1 MKRDP
6 AYLLDI
12 ATVCSNIAELME
24 GATKQQ
30 FLTEK
35 RIHFSVVYEIV
46 ILGEIVKRLSPEF
59 RETHPKIPWK
69 QIAGMRDK
77 LIHDYNQVDL
87 NLTWQVANS
96 QIPNLLEFILPLL
109 PIEDSEE
116 LD

>member
-30 FLTEK
+30 FLAEK
-35 RIHFSVVYEIV
+35 RIHFSVVYEIA
-46 ILGEIVKRLSPEF
+46 ILGEIVKRLSSEF
-59 RETHPKIPWK
+59 RETHPEIPWK

-87 NLTWQVANS
+87 NLTWRVANS

-109 PIEDSEE
+109 PTEDSEE

>member
-1 MKRDP
+1 MQRDP

-12 ATVCSNIAELME
+12 ATICSNIAELME
-24 GATKQQ
+24 GAIKQK

-35 RIHFSVVYEIV
+35 RIHFSVVYEIE

-59 RETHPKIPWK
+59 REIHPEIPWK

-109 PIEDSEE
+109 PTEDNAE
-116 LD
+116 LL

>member
-12 ATVCSNIAELME
+12 ATVCSNIAELLE

-30 FLTEK
+30 FLVEK
-35 RIHFSVVYEIV
+35 RIHFSVVYEIA

-59 RETHPKIPWK
+59 RETHPEILWK

-87 NLTWQVANS
+87 NLTWQVAKS

-109 PIEDSEE
+109 PTEDSE
-116 LD
+116 

>member
-1 MKRDP
+1 MQRDP

-12 ATVCSNIAELME
+12 ATICSNIAELME
-24 GATKQQ
+24 GSTKQQ

-35 RIHFSVVYEIV
+35 RIHFSVVYEIA
-46 ILGEIVKRLSPEF
+46 ILGEIVKHLSPEF
-59 RETHPKIPWK
+59 REIHPEIPWK

-109 PIEDSEE
+109 PTEDNAE
-116 LD
+116 LL

>member
-35 RIHFSVVYEIV
+35 RIHFSVVYEIA
-46 ILGEIVKRLSPEF
+46 ILGEIVKSLSPEF

>member
-12 ATVCSNIAELME
+12 AT
-24 GATKQQ
+24 
-30 FLTEK
+30 
-35 RIHFSVVYEIV
+35 
-46 ILGEIVKRLSPEF
+46 
-59 RETHPKIPWK
+59 ETHPEIPWK

-87 NLTWQVANS
+87 NLTWRVANS
-96 QIPNLLEFILPLL
+96 QTPNLLEFILPLL
-109 PIEDSEE
+109 PTEDSEE

>member
-12 ATVCSNIAELME
+12 ATICSNIAELME
-24 GATKQQ
+24 GATKHQ
-30 FLTEK
+30 FLEEK
-35 RIHFSVVYEIV
+35 RIHFSVVYEIA
-46 ILGEIVKRLSPEF
+46 ILGEIVKRLSSEF
-59 RETHPKIPWK
+59 RETHPEIPWK

-77 LIHDYNQVDL
+77 LIHDYNQIDL

-96 QIPNLLEFILPLL
+96 QIPNLLEVILPLL
-109 PIEDSEE
+109 PTEDSEE